1 MKKEETKNVNKDF
14 DKSFVV
20 INNLIDKGFKECK
33 SYNDSIENLK
43 TIEKIFKKLNY
54 IPNPDITIKL
64 IDENLLLSE
73 TIKIIVNNDLDI
85 ITKGEINKI
94 FDNDTII
101 LIIESYC
108 MMNNIKIQEYE
119 EDNKEFE
126 ENIINYE
133 GENIDIV
140 KLYLNEISRRKLLT
154 LDEEIKLTK
163 RIKDGDEEAKKI
175 FIESNLRLVV
185 SVARKHLNQGLSFL
199 DLIQEG
205 NIGLMKAVDKFDSSK
220 GYRFST
226 YATWWIRQGIT
237 RAISNKSRNVRI
249 PVYLHRRI
257 NKFNKAA
264 KELEMKYGREAK
276 IEEIANELKIS
287 VKYAQ
292 EIYQYKNDSISINLL
307 VGDDKDNE
315 LGNIISSKNIGPDEQ
330 AMTDLMKFQVK
341 QLLEKCN
348 LKPIEKEVI
357 LLRFGFNNTPMT
369 LGEIGNIYN
378 ISRQRVNQIE
388 ASALMK
394 LRKYKNITDFA
405 GYMENPKEAIN
416 NIEIYRKE
424 YRNSGRITKSF
435 LKDVRREK
443 EDDNMVKTIYEYFK
457 NYSKEEV
464 DKVLSTL
471 SEESLELIRI
481 RYGDDLTVPVNNKLT
496 EEQRKKFYG
505 SVMAQIKRL
514 LENPDIKRRKVQKN
528 EIEEKKIESTSI
540 VENVQTK
547 NNLVETN
554 EEHTSKI
561 TKYDYINM
569 IKLFKTSNFKQMIS
583 NLGSKESI
591 IISLRMGY
599 IDGKY
604 FSVDAIAEF
613 LDIERDEVSKI
624 IKEVLLNYKESVI
637 KSIDHAIEVASDEQ
651 NVLKDEKDIKEKKY
665 RKI

>member
-591 IISLRMGY
+591 IISLRKWVILM
-599 IDGKY
+599 
-604 FSVDAIAEF
+604 
-613 LDIERDEVSKI
+613 
-624 IKEVLLNYKESVI
+624 ESI
-637 KSIDHAIEVASDEQ
+637 FQ
-651 NVLKDEKDIKEKKY
+651 
-665 RKI
+665 